1 MVCATLSPF
10 TSDWDGGSGGVPS
23 PGKCVEYRSGFSLEP
38 WEVKEEEGEGVEG
51 GEKRDGSH
59 LEVGRAGRTG
69 S

>member
-1 MVCATLSPF
+1 M
-10 TSDWDGGSGGVPS
+10 
-23 PGKCVEYRSGFSLEP
+23 EYRSGFSLEP